1 MGRGD
6 NLTVMASRISLGIGI
21 YSQVPYV
28 IPGIE
33 IPVYCIEE
41 LCVALRENA
50 VLIDDQIMNKNLT
63 EWIYRDLGLRE
74 LADAL
79 MGILGSKA
87 SLGDFCRYIL
97 EYTGLFERSVI
108 FETCKTLTM
117 GAGMSVMERQK
128 KQADNLAE
136 AGNYEA
142 AIHAY
147 RNIIDKW
154 SAEGSDESPA
164 KAVFMGSVYHNLG
177 YSYAG
182 MMKYRLAAESFRK
195 AFEYDATPAH
205 RHSYI
210 AALRLSMSGTQFIKY
225 VAVHQDLG
233 PDSIAIESEMD
244 ALKKE
249 YEATGEGIS
258 HMIMKNIRQQIA
270 DDDET
275 ADNEHILEGLKEKYR
290 SMVPVN

>member
-1 MGRGD
+1 
-6 NLTVMASRISLGIGI
+6 MASRISLGIGI

-41 LCVALRENA
+41 LCVAFRENA
-50 VLIDDQIMNKNLT
+50 VLIDDQIMNKNLI
-63 EWIYRDLGLRE
+63 EWIYRDLALRE

-79 MGILGSKA
+79 MGILNGKA
-87 SLGDFCRYIL
+87 NLGDFCRYIL
-97 EYTGLFERSVI
+97 EYTGLFERSVV
-108 FETCKTLTM
+108 FETVKTLTM

-136 AGNYEA
+136 SGNYDA

-154 SAEGSDESPA
+154 STEGSDNSPA
-164 KAVFMGSVYHNLG
+164 KTAFMGSIYHNLG
-177 YSYAG
+177 FSYAG

-195 AFEYDATPAH
+195 ACEYDATPEH

-210 AALRLSMSGTQFIKY
+210 AALRLSMTGTQFIKY
-225 VAVHQDLG
+225 VAENQDLG
-233 PDSIAIESEMD
+233 PDSIAIESEID

-270 DDDET
+270 EDDEH

>member
-1 MGRGD
+1 
-6 NLTVMASRISLGIGI
+6 MASRISLSIGI

-50 VLIDDQIMNKNLT
+50 VLIDDQIMNKNLI
-63 EWIYRDLGLRE
+63 EWIYRDLELRE

-79 MGILGSKA
+79 MGLLGNRVN
-87 SLGDFCRYIL
+87 LGDFCRYIF
-97 EYTGLFERSVI
+97 EYTGLYERSVV
-108 FETCKTLTM
+108 FETCKTLTA

-128 KQADNLAE
+128 KQADKLAE
-136 AGNYEA
+136 SGNYEA

-154 SAEGSDESPA
+154 SVGGSDNSPA
-164 KAVFMGSVYHNLG
+164 GNEFMGSIYSNLG
-177 YSYAG
+177 CSYAG
-182 MMKYRLAAESFRK
+182 MMKYSLAAESFRK
-195 AFEYDATPAH
+195 ACEYAETPSH

-225 VAVHQDLG
+225 VAEHGDLG

-249 YEATGEGIS
+249 YESCGEGIS

-270 DDDET
+270 DDDEIS
-275 ADNEHILEGLKEKYR
+275 DNEHILEGLKEKYR